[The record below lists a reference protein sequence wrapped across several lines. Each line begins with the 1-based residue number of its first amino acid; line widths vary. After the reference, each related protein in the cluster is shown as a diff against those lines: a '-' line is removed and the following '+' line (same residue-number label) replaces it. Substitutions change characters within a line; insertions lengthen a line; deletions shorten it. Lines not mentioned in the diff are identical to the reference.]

1 MSASKT
7 AAVVEKSKAKKAKKP
22 DIYKPN
28 AFLDIAL
35 TVLYIGL
42 SAWTV
47 YATWYD
53 EEPRMFKV
61 MLVSLV
67 FVALFAEAN
76 KIVFNWLGKFLS
88 RRLFQ
93 AGCIQADVMN
103 GHGSP
108 ERLRK
113 WMSQAW
119 QLAIHVS
126 MTGCEL
132 YFLAQFPH
140 WWSNPLSVW
149 FENTRFD
156 EVDIWLK
163 SFYILQQ
170 VCFRLLPSSQ
180 NRLSH
185 TLLLTLQTIWMY
197 TCFVH
202 VAIDDRRKD
211 YYVMYIHHCVTMAL
225 IILSFTGTLSS
236 CVLVCQRSIVSA
248 AAT

>member
-1 MSASKT
+1 MSQAK
-7 AAVVEKSKAKKAKKP
+7 AAVAVQSGEGREKGKIP
-22 DIYKPN
+22 DVYTPN
-28 AFLDIAL
+28 AFLDVAL
-35 TVLYIGL
+35 TVLYVGL

-47 YATWYD
+47 HATWYD

-67 FVALFAEAN
+67 LVALFAEAN
-76 KIVFNWLGKFLS
+76 KLVFNWLGKFLS
-88 RRLFQ
+88 RNLFQ
-93 AGCIQADVMN
+93 MGLIDADVMN
-103 GHGSP
+103 GKGSP

-170 VCFRLLPSSQ
+170 V
-180 NRLSH
+180 SH
-185 TLLLTLQTIWMY
+185 GCIGAASLHAEHVNGLCADDLD
-197 TCFVH
+197 VH
-202 VAIDDRRKD
+202 VLCACG
-211 YYVMYIHHCVTMAL
+211 H
-225 IILSFTGTLSS
+225 
-236 CVLVCQRSIVSA
+236 
-248 AAT
+248 

>member
-1 MSASKT
+1 MSTCKPSSAS
-7 AAVVEKSKAKKAKKP
+7 AVVNKSKAPAKAKKP
-22 DIYKPN
+22 DVYTPN
-28 AFLDIAL
+28 AFLDVAL
-35 TVLYIGL
+35 TILYVGL
-42 SAWTV
+42 SVWTV
-47 YATWYD
+47 HATWYD
-53 EEPRMFKV
+53 EEPRMLKV

-88 RRLFQ
+88 RNLFEW
-93 AGCIQADVMN
+93 GLIEADVMN
-103 GHGSP
+103 GMGSKK
-108 ERLRK
+108 RVRK

-170 VCFRLLPSSQ
+170 VSCA
-180 NRLSH
+180 
-185 TLLLTLQTIWMY
+185 
-197 TCFVH
+197 TCSAH
-202 VAIDDRRKD
+202 V
-211 YYVMYIHHCVTMAL
+211 L
-225 IILSFTGTLSS
+225 
-236 CVLVCQRSIVSA
+236 
-248 AAT
+248 